1 MSQFIVTFGSGH
13 HPYGNGYT
21 LVEAADMQDARTLVF
36 ASIGTCF
43 CSVEPLDYLS
53 WMQEHGS
60 SRYFEWKAVRAN
72 PPRSAYQREEQ
83 EC

>member
-21 LVEAADMQDARTLVF
+21 LVEAGDIQDARTLVF
-36 ASIGTCF
+36 ASIGTHF
-43 CSVEPLDYLS
+43 CSVEPISYLPE
-53 WMQEHGS
+53 MQKYRS
-60 SRYFEWKAVRAN
+60 PFFEWKAVRAN
-72 PPRSAYQREEQ
+72 PPRSAHQREEQ